1 MQYVNR
7 FIALINKTVKK
18 VKNRFKAKDTKVL
31 VSNFS
36 YLTVIELSNYI
47 LPFVAIPY
55 IVRVV
60 GVEKYGVIMFAYAFM
75 IYFNLI
81 TNFGFRLL
89 AVKYISLNRDDAAKV
104 SSYFSTVLSSQL
116 LLLLLSVFIFLLL
129 LFSVPMFYEEKT
141 VFLYSFGVVI
151 GNVVFPIWL
160 FQGLED
166 MKYISIFN
174 LINRL
179 LYTVAIFT
187 FIHEVE
193 DYSLIPLINSLS
205 FISIGLVSLYF
216 IHSKFNVYLVRP
228 SFQEMKSLFIE
239 GWHLF
244 LATIANN
251 LYTST
256 NTVLLGF
263 LTNYTVV
270 GIFSIASKVSG
281 AITKIIKIYSVVVY
295 PYIAKYAENKEM
307 LISKARKLLKLYI
320 AVLAVVG
327 IGTFFSAELL
337 ISLLFGSGKES
348 SVLVLKI
355 LALTIIVEP
364 LGSFFTSYLVIKNQ
378 NKTVSKITFFT
389 MLVNFIFVVPLILLF
404 EAVGMAM
411 TKLIVESF
419 QVAMNIKHNKE
430 LVSDTKKGTDR

>member
-1 MQYVNR
+1 
-7 FIALINKTVKK
+7 
-18 VKNRFKAKDTKVL
+18 
-31 VSNFS
+31 
-36 YLTVIELSNYI
+36 VIELSNYI

-55 IVRVV
+55 IVRVI

-75 IYFNLI
+75 IYFNII

-89 AVKYISLNRDDAAKV
+89 AVKYISLNRDDIAKV
-104 SSYFSTVLSSQL
+104 SRYFSTVLSSQL
-116 LLLLLSVFIFLLL
+116 LLLLLSAFIFVLL
-129 LFSVPMFYEEKT
+129 LFSVPMFYEEKL
-141 VFLYSFGVVI
+141 VFFYSFGVVV
-151 GNVVFPIWL
+151 GNVLFPIWL

-179 LYTVAIFT
+179 FYTAAIFT
-187 FIHEVE
+187 FIHEVD
-193 DYSLIPLINSLS
+193 DYSLIPLINSIS
-205 FISIGLVSLYF
+205 FVSIGLVSLYF
-216 IHSKFNVYLVRP
+216 IHSKFKVYIVRP
-228 SFQEMKSLFIE
+228 SFQEIKSLFTE

-244 LATIANN
+244 LATVANN

-270 GIFSIASKVSG
+270 RIFSIASKVSG
-281 AITKIIKIYSVVVY
+281 AITKIIKIFTVVAY
-295 PYIAKYAENKEM
+295 PYMAKYALDKEL
-307 LISKARKLLKLYI
+307 LITKAKKILRLYA

-327 IGTFFSAELL
+327 IGTFLSAELF
-337 ISLLFGSGKES
+337 ISILFGSGKEA

-389 MLVNFIFVVPLILLF
+389 MLVNFIVVVPLILLF

-411 TKLIVESF
+411 TKLVVESF
-419 QVAMNIKHNKE
+419 QVAMNIKYNKE
-430 LVSDTKKGTDR
+430 LVSDRKKGAER

>member
-1 MQYVNR
+1 MQYVKKSIS
-7 FIALINKTVKK
+7 FITRTIDKTKK
-18 VKNRFKAKDTKVL
+18 KFSARDTKVL

-55 IVRVV
+55 IVRVI

-75 IYFNLI
+75 IYFNII

-89 AVKYISLNRDDAAKV
+89 AVKYISINRDDIAKV
-104 SSYFSTVLSSQL
+104 SGYFSTVLTSQL
-116 LLLLLSVFIFLLL
+116 LLLLLSALIFVLL
-129 LFSVPMFYEEKT
+129 LFSIPMFYEEKL

-179 LYTVAIFT
+179 LYTIAIFT
-187 FIHEVE
+187 FIHEAD
-193 DYSLIPLINSLS
+193 DYSLIPMINSLS

-216 IHSKFNVYLVRP
+216 IHRKFKVNLVMP
-228 SFQEMKSLFIE
+228 SLAQMKSLFKE

-270 GIFSIASKVSG
+270 GVFSIASKVSG
-281 AITKIIKIYSVVVY
+281 ALTRIIKIYTVVAY
-295 PYIAKYAENKEM
+295 PYIAKYAENREL
-307 LISKARKLLKLYI
+307 LITKAQKLLRLYI
-320 AVLAVVG
+320 AVLAVVA
-327 IGTFFSAELL
+327 IGTFLSAELL

-378 NKTVSKITFFT
+378 NKTVSKITFLT
-389 MLVNFIFVVPLILLF
+389 MLVNFVFVIPLILLF

-419 QVAMNIKHNKE
+419 QVAMNIKYNKE
-430 LVSDTKKGTDR
+430 LVSKTKKEAQ